1 MILIGLFGGSPESRE
16 EISRVMLA
24 AAGSDLGV
32 YSLAPRSVLSGK
44 ARAEKLAV
52 VLKGLGVKVKAAG
65 LLITHVLTLEES
77 EAIRARGGRLM
88 YVSGEP
94 SDVIPIQASD
104 LPVTSR
110 AGGDRHFLDPLEA
123 YSELLLSQGRA
134 R

>member
-24 AAGSDLGV
+24 AAGSDLGA
-32 YSLAPRSVLSGK
+32 YNLAPRPGLDGP

-52 VLKGLGVKVKAAG
+52 VLQGLGAKVKAAG
-65 LLITHVLTLEES
+65 LLIPHVLTLEEAH
-77 EAIRARGGRLM
+77 AIRARGGRLM
-88 YVSGEP
+88 HVSGEP
-94 SDVIPIQASD
+94 SDVIPIRSDD

-110 AGGDRHFLDPLEA
+110 AGGDRHYLDPLEA
-123 YSELLLSQGRA
+123 YSELLLSLGRT